1 MNAFTFIRRGI
12 WYYKLSYLGVG
23 AGTVLGATV
32 LLGALIAGSSVK
44 ETLREVASQRVG
56 KVEDIFVAGEG
67 FFRDALATEV
77 GGDSL
82 RAAPVL
88 LLRGQLSSQS
98 SERGLGSVQ
107 ILGVDDRFWAFAP
120 GDGAVVA
127 LEPRQV
133 AVNEYLAEA
142 LDLQLEDSVVLR
154 LQAPGML
161 SRDAPLSGEAEDIIS
176 FRAKVRT
183 VVGNEQFGRFNLQA
197 TQLPVPTVFV
207 PLSRL
212 QQVVDQPA
220 RANMILLGRGGAGV
234 AFEGDLD
241 EHIRSRMVLED
252 YGLSLVE
259 VPLAGATEVRSARI
273 FFEAPI
279 VEAVRARFP
288 TTIPVTSYLVNTYAA
303 NGRETPYSMVA
314 AVRPEAAPFLP
325 DSFSGDEIVVN
336 DWLAEDLA
344 LEVGQPISL
353 AFFKLVGGN
362 RLEEDTAGFR
372 VHSIVPREGLAAD
385 QLWMPDFPG
394 VAEAEDA
401 QDWAPGLPLDLER
414 IRQKDEDYWDEH
426 RGTPKAFISEE
437 RGRELFGNRWGEFT
451 SLRIPNTDTAAPE
464 LEKELLP
471 LLKPGMAGLLRRS
484 LRAEAEGAAESP
496 VPIAMLFL
504 SMSFFLILA
513 SVALVAMLFRFNIEQ
528 RNRESGLLA
537 ALGLPAGKVMRWRL
551 LEGLLIVAGG
561 GLLGLL
567 LAIAYSTV
575 ILRVL
580 ESIWNEDSPGGFF
593 VFHLDVLSLV
603 AGLVLFT
610 AFSMLVIWLTVRNQ
624 ARRTA
629 RLRLEA
635 GVEEVSR
642 GKVRVGFLRY
652 AGWACAILGVGAIAA
667 TGIMGAQGSF
677 FLSGVFFLVAG
688 LLRYRAWLGRLGA
701 DLRGEVTPG
710 ALAVLNSG
718 RRPTRSL
725 VVVGTLACGVFLVIA
740 VTAFQKHGGGEWAE
754 RSSGAGGFALW
765 VETTNPIN
773 RAADAKQDPD
783 YFEMGEQRGLLG
795 EIRPFRVGVG
805 DDASCFNLNKATRP
819 RLLATDSRAL
829 AGRDSFSLK
838 SVAGGMEIEKGWAL
852 LREPAA
858 PRVLR
863 AFIDQTTL
871 MWVLKKRVGDRITYQ
886 DERGEDFEVEI
897 TGALADSVFQGNMI
911 VDEEAFL
918 AYFPSQ
924 EGYRLF
930 LADLSGSS
938 DLERARREIQKAASD
953 RGSTVTTTRERLEG
967 FHGVENTYIAIFHVL
982 GGLGLILGSAG
993 LGIVT
998 ARNLVERRSEFQV
1011 MRTMGIAHRVTRG
1024 VIFREVRAFIGWGL
1038 FIGLLASL
1046 VAILPALSGTPPLET
1061 LLGLGV
1067 MVVLIALNSLFWA
1080 FVGYSVGHNRRIGLA
1095 A

>member
-12 WYYKLSYLGVG
+12 WHYKMSYLGVG

-44 ETLREVASQRVG
+44 ETLRQVASQRVG
-56 KVEDIFVAGEG
+56 QVEEIFVAGEG

-77 GGDSL
+77 AEGSL

-88 LLRGQLSSQS
+88 FLRGQLSSQV

-142 LDLQLEDSVVLR
+142 LDLQDEDSVVMR
-154 LQAPGML
+154 LQSPGML

-176 FRAKVRT
+176 FRAKVRK

-220 RANMILLGRGGAGV
+220 RANMILLGGDAGT
-234 AFEGDLD
+234 AFDGDLN

-279 VEAVRARFP
+279 VEAVRGRFP

-303 NGRETPYSMVA
+303 NGKETPYSMVA
-314 AVRPEAAPFLP
+314 SVRPEAAPFLP
-325 DSFSGDEIVVN
+325 ETFAGEDIVIN
-336 DWLAEDLA
+336 DWLAEDLG

-353 AFFKLVGGN
+353 AFFKLVRGN
-362 RLEEDTAGFR
+362 QLEEDTAAFR

-426 RGTPKAFISEE
+426 RGTPKAFIPEE

-451 SLRIPNTDTAAPE
+451 SLRIPSSGTPAPE

-471 LLKPGMAGLLRRS
+471 LLKPEMAGLLLRS
-484 LRAEAEGAAESP
+484 LRAEAEEASESP

-504 SMSFFLILA
+504 SMSFFLIVA
-513 SVALVAMLFRFNIEQ
+513 SVALAAMLFRFNIEQ

-537 ALGLPAGKVMRWRL
+537 ALGVPAAKVLRWRL
-551 LEGLLIVAGG
+551 LEGLVIVTTG

-567 LAIAYSTV
+567 VAVAYSKV

-580 ESIWNEDSPGGFF
+580 ESIWNEDSPGDFF
-593 VFHLDVLSLV
+593 VFHLEPASL
-603 AGLVLFT
+603 AGGFFLFVGL
-610 AFSMLVIWLTVRNQ
+610 SMLAIWVTVRKQ
-624 ARRTA
+624 ARKTA
-629 RLRLEA
+629 SLRLEA
-635 GVEEVSR
+635 GLEEVHR
-642 GKVRVGFLRY
+642 GRARVGLLRG
-652 AGWACAILGVGAIAA
+652 AGWACVLLGASSIAA
-667 TGIMGAQGSF
+667 TGVMGAQGSF
-677 FLSGVFFLVAG
+677 FLSGVFFLMAG

-701 DLRGEVTPG
+701 QFRGEVTAG

-725 VVVGTLACGVFLVIA
+725 VVVGILACGVFLVIA
-740 VTAFQKHGGGEWAE
+740 VTAFQKHGGADWVEK
-754 RSSGAGGFALW
+754 SSGAGGFALW

-783 YFEMGEQRGLLG
+783 YFEMGEERGLLG
-795 EIRPFRVGVG
+795 DIRPFRLGVG

-829 AGRDSFSLK
+829 AARDSFSLK
-838 SVAGGMEIEKGWAL
+838 AVARGLEIDKGWEL
-852 LREPAA
+852 LREPTE

-863 AFIDQTTL
+863 AFIDQTTM
-871 MWVLKKRVGDRITYQ
+871 MWVLKKKVGDRITYQ

-897 TGALADSVFQGNMI
+897 TGALADSVFQGSMI
-911 VDEEAFL
+911 VDEDAFL
-918 AYFPSQ
+918 TYFPSQ

-930 LADLSGSS
+930 LADLSESG
-938 DLERARREIQKAASD
+938 DLQDARNGIQKATAD

-1011 MRTMGIAHRVTRG
+1011 MRTMGISHRVTRG
-1024 VIFREVRAFIGWGL
+1024 VIFREVRAFIVWGL

-1046 VAILPALSGTPPLET
+1046 VAILPALTGTPPLET
-1061 LLGLGV
+1061 LMGLGV

-1080 FVGYSVGHNRRIGLA
+1080 FVGYSVGYRRRIGFA